1 MISKILDRYNK
12 WQNRC
17 RSCEVDGIHKSLIG
31 HYKNIKEIS
40 RIKTVIEYKCETCEI
55 LWVLADNAQFINKV
69 VRNELYA
76 KWKSR
81 SWIPTI
87 SQIEILNQ
95 IIGAPDY
102 YEKDV
107 YFPCT
112 IRLPN
117 GLRVQKAIL
126 VATTGDCFGKFPID
140 HNVTILDESHGI
152 SPSDHALPADV
163 RAATMVAREKS
174 MGYAPV
180 NVKDASGNRYTL
192 SNQMHFF
199 EKNGARATDVIL
211 DDSPYHGKNIVHPD
225 WAEMYLICDMFECKT
240 AKPKA
245 IHTAARPSSRREA
258 APRRGRRG
266 FEG

>member
-12 WQNRC
+12 WRNMC
-17 RSCEVDGIHKSLIG
+17 RSCEVDGIDNSLIG
-31 HYKNIKEIS
+31 HYNNINAIS
-40 RIKTVIEYKCETCEI
+40 KIKTVIEYKCDKCET
-55 LWVLADNAQFINKV
+55 LWVLADNAQSISKV

-76 KWKSR
+76 KWKSQ

-87 SQIEILNQ
+87 SQMEILNQ

-107 YFPCT
+107 YFPCK

-126 VATTGDCFGKFPID
+126 IATTGDCFGKFPID
-140 HNVTILDESHGI
+140 QNVTILDDSHGI
-152 SPSDHALPADV
+152 SPSDYALPANV

-180 NVKDASGNRYTL
+180 NVKDTSGNRYTL
-192 SNQMHFF
+192 SSQMHFF
-199 EKNGARATDVIL
+199 EKNGVRGPDVIL

-225 WAEMYLICDMFECKT
+225 WAEMYLICDMFDCKT
-240 AKPKA
+240 AKQKA
-245 IHTAARPSSRREA
+245 NKT
-258 APRRGRRG
+258 
-266 FEG
+266 